1 MTAKHPP
8 VDRFAIA
15 APERT
20 VVPIMGT
27 DRLFPVHR
35 IYCVG
40 QNYAAH
46 AREMGASDRERPF
59 FFAKPHDAVCCTD
72 QVPYPAMTEK
82 LHHEIEL
89 VVALGNG
96 GLNVEADNALS
107 LVFGYAAGVDLTRR
121 DLQEISKQKG
131 RPWTTAK
138 GFDCS
143 APLSA
148 VREMPGAALPA
159 SAEISL
165 TVNGEHRQ
173 KATLEEMIWSVP
185 EIISELSRY
194 FELKPGDLLFTG
206 TPAGVGP
213 VCPGDQVA
221 CRIEGVAELAFG
233 MEGATYLPPR

>member
-1 MTAKHPP
+1 MTAKLPSGERL
-8 VDRFAIA
+8 VFA
-15 APERT
+15 APKST
-20 VVPIMGT
+20 VVPIFGT

-59 FFAKPHDAVCCTD
+59 FFAKPHDAVCCANR
-72 QVPYPAMTEK
+72 VPYPAMTEK
-82 LHHEIEL
+82 LHHEVEL
-89 VVALGNG
+89 VVALGKG
-96 GLNVEADNALS
+96 GRNLEADNALS
-107 LVFGYAAGVDLTRR
+107 LVLGYAVGVDLTRR

-148 VREMPGAALPA
+148 IRELPGAALPA

-165 TVNGEHRQ
+165 IVNGEHRQ

-185 EIISELSRY
+185 EILSELSRY
-194 FELKPGDLLFTG
+194 FELKAGDLVFTG

-213 VCPGDQVA
+213 VRPGDQLT
-221 CRIEGVAELAFG
+221 CRIEGVAERAIG
-233 MEGATYLPPR
+233 MVGATYLPPR

>member
-1 MTAKHPP
+1 MTAKPP
-8 VDRFAIA
+8 SGERLVFT
-15 APERT
+15 APKRT
-20 VVPIMGT
+20 VVPILGT

-59 FFAKPHDAVCCTD
+59 FFAKPHDAVCCANR
-72 QVPYPAMTEK
+72 VPYPAMTEK
-82 LHHEIEL
+82 LHHEVEL
-89 VVALGNG
+89 VVALGKG
-96 GLNVEADNALS
+96 GRNLEADNALS
-107 LVFGYAAGVDLTRR
+107 LVLGYAVGVDLTRR

-148 VREMPGAALPA
+148 IRELPGAALPA

-185 EIISELSRY
+185 EILSELSRY
-194 FELKPGDLLFTG
+194 FELKAGDLVFTG

-213 VCPGDQVA
+213 VRPGDPRM
-221 CRIEGVAELAFG
+221 CRIEGGAELAFG